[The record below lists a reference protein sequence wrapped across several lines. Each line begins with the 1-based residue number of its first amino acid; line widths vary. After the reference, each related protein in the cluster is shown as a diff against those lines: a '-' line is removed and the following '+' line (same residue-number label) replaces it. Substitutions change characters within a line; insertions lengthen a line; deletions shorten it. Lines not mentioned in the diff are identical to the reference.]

1 MMILCDL
8 GSLQPLCRVQAWALE
23 RLVCFHCTS
32 GDVRWAMVALAL
44 RSFTAIWALA
54 QQQFRG

>member
-8 GSLQPLCRVQAWALE
+8 GNFQPLCRAQAWALE
-23 RLVCFHCTS
+23 RLVCFHCAS

-44 RSFTAIWALA
+44 RSFTAALA
-54 QQQFRG
+54 FAQRQFRG